1 MVKKLNDLTGDG
13 ADNQLAAMVRNSAQ
27 QIWLAGLGAFSKA
40 QEEGTKLFEALV
52 EEGEAVQKRTKK
64 AAEEKVAE
72 FRDKATGTWDKLEDV
87 FEQRVG
93 RALHSL
99 NVPTKKDI
107 DHLSKRIAE
116 LTNVADKL
124 SASMG
129 RGKQPSARR

>member
-13 ADNQLAAMVRNSAQ
+13 ADNQLAAMIRDSAH

-116 LTNVADKL
+116 LTSVADKL
-124 SASMG
+124 SASMV
-129 RGKQPSARR
+129 RGKQQSARR